1 MQVIEDVA
9 NEGSSFYPTI
19 SFLDENGQAMTPDTL
34 KWKLT
39 DPSGNV
45 VNGRS
50 EVTESS
56 PSTSLTIALGGADLD
71 VLGDHTAARIL
82 TLWGTYTS
90 STHGAG
96 RPFTFQVMF
105 NIQPSVGG

>member
-1 MQVIEDVA
+1 MQVIEEVA

-19 SFLDENGQAMTPDTL
+19 TFEDEHGQAMTPNTL

-39 DPSGNV
+39 DPAGNV
-45 VNGRS
+45 VNNRS
-50 EVTESS
+50 EVTVSS

-71 VLGDHTAARIL
+71 VIGDHLAARII
-82 TLWGTYTS
+82 TLWGTFTS

-96 RPFTFQVMF
+96 QTFSFQVMF
-105 NIQPSVGG
+105 HIQPRVGG